1 MEQTSIQPKMKPT
14 NCQTS
19 IFGCLIAAIA
29 AITCLVM
36 EMCMSMQSL
45 CQASQFYETVIFLSA
60 SASLAKVNMLF
71 LCLYKM
77 KSVR

>member
-14 NCQTS
+14 KCQTS
-19 IFGCLIAAIA
+19 FCGYLIA